1 MQWFADDGAWLSP
14 FAQQSPEQFEHDKCQ
29 RRRPWHILVH
39 EQLFKLQL
47 ANNTKHLQSSNE
59 DDRTKTVTHTVRYTA
74 SAEQTVR
81 RFFMSV
87 GSVYL
92 RCSKV
97 SHYSTSTYR
106 GNTAAIHTISYNKI
120 LLHKIICL
128 TVFSVVQLS
137 KWTYALAVTKQQ
149 DAQMTHLAKLTFKTV
164 DRSMKRDPIIAR
176 RDKLMA
182 ERKPAVKPSADKASA
197 HAWRYHGK
205 NSST

>member
-14 FAQQSPEQFEHDKCQ
+14 FAQQSPEQFEHGRCQ
-29 RRRPWHILVH
+29 RRRSWHILVH

-87 GSVYL
+87 GSVYM

-106 GNTAAIHTISYNKI
+106 GNTAGIYAISHNQI
-120 LLHKIICL
+120 LIHKIRYL

-137 KWTYALAVTKQQ
+137 NWTYALAVTKQQ

-197 HAWRYHGK
+197 HAWRYHSK

>member
-14 FAQQSPEQFEHDKCQ
+14 FAQQSPEQFEHGRCQ

-47 ANNTKHLQSSNE
+47 VNNTKHLQSSNE

-87 GSVYL
+87 GSVYM
-92 RCSKV
+92 RCSNV

-106 GNTAAIHTISYNKI
+106 GNTAAIYAISHNQI
-120 LLHKIICL
+120 LIHKIRYL

-137 KWTYALAVTKQQ
+137 NWTYALAVTKQ
-149 DAQMTHLAKLTFKTV
+149 
-164 DRSMKRDPIIAR
+164 
-176 RDKLMA
+176 
-182 ERKPAVKPSADKASA
+182 
-197 HAWRYHGK
+197 
-205 NSST
+205 

>member
-14 FAQQSPEQFEHDKCQ
+14 FAQQSPEQFEHDRSQ
-29 RRRPWHILVH
+29 RRRSWHILVH

-47 ANNTKHLQSSNE
+47 VNNTEHLKNFNE

-81 RFFMSV
+81 RFFYGRRV
-87 GSVYL
+87 GVYAQVYHMQL
-92 RCSKV
+92 NRNDPARI
-97 SHYSTSTYR
+97 H
-106 GNTAAIHTISYNKI
+106 AISCNKL
-120 LLHKIICL
+120 LLHKTIYL

-137 KWTYALAVTKQQ
+137 NWTYALAVTKQQ

-197 HAWRYHGK
+197 HAWRYH
-205 NSST
+205 S

>member
-14 FAQQSPEQFEHDKCQ
+14 FAQQPPEQFEHSRCQ
-29 RRRPWHILVH
+29 RRGSWHILVH
-39 EQLFKLQL
+39 EQLFKLL
-47 ANNTKHLQSSNE
+47 LGNNTEYLQRSNE
-59 DDRTKTVTHTVRYTA
+59 DDRTKTVIHTVRYTA

-81 RFFMSV
+81 RFFY
-87 GSVYL
+87 GRRIGVYAL
-92 RCSKV
+92 VNHMQSSRNDTGRI
-97 SHYSTSTYR
+97 H
-106 GNTAAIHTISYNKI
+106 AISCNKI
-120 LLHKIICL
+120 LLHKIRYL

-137 KWTYALAVTKQQ
+137 NWTYALAVTKQQ

-197 HAWRYHGK
+197 HAWRYH
-205 NSST
+205 S

>member
-14 FAQQSPEQFEHDKCQ
+14 FAQQPPEQFEHGRCQ
-29 RRRPWHILVH
+29 RRRSWHILAY

-47 ANNTKHLQSSNE
+47 INNTEHLQSSNE
-59 DDRTKTVTHTVRYTA
+59 DDRTKTVTHTVRYIA

-81 RFFMSV
+81 RFFYGRRV
-87 GSVYL
+87 GVYAL
-92 RCSKV
+92 VNHMQLNSIDPAPI
-97 SHYSTSTYR
+97 H
-106 GNTAAIHTISYNKI
+106 AISCNKI
-120 LLHKIICL
+120 LLHKIIYL

-137 KWTYALAVTKQQ
+137 NWTYALTVTKQQ

>member
-29 RRRPWHILVH
+29 RRRSWHILAY
-39 EQLFKLQL
+39 EQLFKLL
-47 ANNTKHLQSSNE
+47 LGNNTEYLQRSNE
-59 DDRTKTVTHTVRYTA
+59 DDRTKTVIHTVRYTA

-81 RFFMSV
+81 RFFY
-87 GSVYL
+87 GRRIGVYAL
-92 RCSKV
+92 VNHMQLNR
-97 SHYSTSTYR
+97 
-106 GNTAAIHTISYNKI
+106 NDTARIHAISCNKI
-120 LLHKIICL
+120 LLHKIIYL

-182 ERKPAVKPSADKASA
+182 ERKPAVKPSADKAAA
-197 HAWRYHGK
+197 HVWRYH
-205 NSST
+205 S

>member
-1 MQWFADDGAWLSP
+1 MQLNSIDPAP
-14 FAQQSPEQFEHDKCQ
+14 IH
-29 RRRPWHILVH
+29 
-39 EQLFKLQL
+39 
-47 ANNTKHLQSSNE
+47 
-59 DDRTKTVTHTVRYTA
+59 
-74 SAEQTVR
+74 
-81 RFFMSV
+81 
-87 GSVYL
+87 
-92 RCSKV
+92 
-97 SHYSTSTYR
+97 
-106 GNTAAIHTISYNKI
+106 AISFNKI

-137 KWTYALAVTKQQ
+137 TWTYAVAVTKQQ

>member
-59 DDRTKTVTHTVRYTA
+59 DDRTKTVTHIVWYTA

-81 RFFMSV
+81 RFFYGRRV
-87 GSVYL
+87 GVYAL
-92 RCSKV
+92 VNHMQLNSIDP
-97 SHYSTSTYR
+97 
-106 GNTAAIHTISYNKI
+106 APIHTISCNKI
-120 LLHKIICL
+120 LLHKTIYL

-137 KWTYALAVTKQQ
+137 NWTYALAVTKQQ

>member
-1 MQWFADDGAWLSP
+1 MQWFADDRAWLSP
-14 FAQQSPEQFEHDKCQ
+14 FAQQPPEQFEHGRCQ
-29 RRRPWHILVH
+29 RRRSWHILAY
-39 EQLFKLQL
+39 EQLFKLKL
-47 ANNTKHLQSSNE
+47 VNNTEHLQSSNE

-120 LLHKIICL
+120 LLHKIMYLNI
-128 TVFSVVQLS
+128 FSVVQLS
-137 KWTYALAVTKQQ
+137 KWTYALAATKQ
-149 DAQMTHLAKLTFKTV
+149 
-164 DRSMKRDPIIAR
+164 
-176 RDKLMA
+176 
-182 ERKPAVKPSADKASA
+182 
-197 HAWRYHGK
+197 
-205 NSST
+205 

>member
-1 MQWFADDGAWLSP
+1 MQLNSIDPAP
-14 FAQQSPEQFEHDKCQ
+14 IH
-29 RRRPWHILVH
+29 
-39 EQLFKLQL
+39 
-47 ANNTKHLQSSNE
+47 
-59 DDRTKTVTHTVRYTA
+59 
-74 SAEQTVR
+74 
-81 RFFMSV
+81 
-87 GSVYL
+87 
-92 RCSKV
+92 
-97 SHYSTSTYR
+97 
-106 GNTAAIHTISYNKI
+106 AISCNKI
-120 LLHKIICL
+120 LLHKIIYL

-137 KWTYALAVTKQQ
+137 NWTYALAVTKQQ